1 MEEVLCSED
10 ILKMPSNF
18 VKLLGVKDIDFK
30 CLFEVNPIL
39 CGWVVDAI
47 EESNQEYVDEVLC
60 AIGGIN
66 SSIVAETEDN
76 WIEVYDE
83 YRFIF
88 DLGRVDKSYGI
99 LDRVGRELL
108 AEGVL
113 LSNHEQDLSKLREV
127 CRKLADLLL
136 DYLNK
141 SYELQEEDM
150 QYKFYDL
157 YSNEDPRVKNLYIDL
172 DTYKVYGV
180 VCEVE
185 PMF

>member
-1 MEEVLCSED
+1 MKYYLLKLINEDCPIAMYDLC
-10 ILKMPSNF
+10 F
-18 VKLLGVKDIDFK
+18 
-30 CLFEVNPIL
+30 CH
-39 CGWVVDAI
+39 
-47 EESNQEYVDEVLC
+47 
-60 AIGGIN
+60 
-66 SSIVAETEDN
+66 SIAD
-76 WIEVYDE
+76 
-83 YRFIF
+83 
-88 DLGRVDKSYGI
+88 G
-99 LDRVGRELL
+99 VGRELL
-108 AEGVL
+108 AEGVS

-141 SYELQEEDM
+141 SYEPQEEDK

-157 YSNEDPRVKNLYIDL
+157 YSNEGPRVKNLYIDL